1 MGREKFSQMLLLIRF
16 SLLVLVSLTFPG
28 LADTR
33 DAEFSLIR
41 NFEKI
46 NSFRANLEQVA
57 LDSGE
62 SYGGNIWFKKPN
74 FFRLEMNSPISQYIV
89 SDGAY
94 IWTHDVDL
102 GQVIVKEIDQSAEE
116 MSLTLLIADPVLFLD
131 GNKVTRF
138 PGDKTDSY
146 LVEMETEDS
155 IVKNVMVGFTSGRLS
170 SFLLEPRV
178 GDPLRIVFDEVVL
191 NKPIKQSVFRFS
203 VPPGVDLI
211 DDR

>member
-1 MGREKFSQMLLLIRF
+1 MLLPIKF
-16 SLLVLVSLTFPG
+16 PLLVLVSLTFPG

-33 DAEFSLIR
+33 DAEFYLIR

-46 NSFRANLEQVA
+46 NSFRANLEQVV

-62 SYGGNIWFKKPN
+62 TYVGNIWFKKPN
-74 FFRLEMNSPISQYIV
+74 FYRLEMNSPISQYIV

-102 GQVIVKEIDQSAEE
+102 DQVIVKDVDQSAAD
-116 MSLTLLIADPVLFLD
+116 MSLTLLIADPISFLD

-138 PGDKTDSY
+138 PGEKTDSY

-178 GDPLRIVFDEVVL
+178 GDPFRIVFNEVVL
-191 NKPIKQSVFRFS
+191 NQPIKQSVFRFS
-203 VPPGVDLI
+203 VPPDVDLI